1 MTDPKIA
8 NFDLIQTPYKKV
20 GPHEIRTDIL
30 IPKAAPTGPR
40 PIILRYHGGGLVM
53 GDSLFMPFFPHWL
66 SDLATK
72 HNAIIVSPN
81 YRLLPQA
88 TSPEIYA
95 DIEDFWTWLHSS
107 EFRTIL
113 SSHSVPTE
121 ADLTRILTV
130 GDSAG
135 GLLSIYTA
143 LSHPRLIRAAMAS
156 YPMIEPGAFSSPRVN
171 PPFAH
176 STPESVYEEYMA
188 TADSETGGV
197 KSSWCVPESMTFMLA
212 AAEYGHLSG
221 LYERGTE
228 GVDRGTLYPF
238 VKLDS
243 EGVEF
248 PKGGIAVIHGRQDSV
263 VPVGD
268 VEGFVEK
275 AKGLGLEGPGV
286 TLTVRDG
293 EHGFDGDLRFDE
305 EEWMREAFRGVVG
318 AWLE

>member
-8 NFDLIQTPYKKV
+8 NFDLIQAPYKKV
-20 GPHEIRTDIL
+20 GTHEIRTDIL
-30 IPKAAPTGPR
+30 IPKSAPASPR
-40 PIILRYHGGGLVM
+40 PIIIRYHGGGLVM
-53 GDSLFMPFFPHWL
+53 GDSLFMLFFPHWL

-81 YRLLPQA
+81 YRLLPEA

-107 EFRTIL
+107 EFSAIL

-121 ADLTRILTV
+121 ADLTRILTA

-143 LSHPRLIRAAMAS
+143 LSHPRAIRAATAS
-156 YPMIEPGAFSSPRVN
+156 YPMIEPGAFSSARVH
-171 PPFAH
+171 PPFGH

-188 TADSETGGV
+188 SVELGSV
-197 KSSWCVPESMTFMLA
+197 KSSWSVPESLTFMLA
-212 AAEYGHLSG
+212 AGEYGHLSG
-221 LYERGTE
+221 FLR
-228 GVDRGTLYPF
+228 VR
-238 VKLDS
+238 
-243 EGVEF
+243 GVEF
-248 PKGGIAVIHGRQDSV
+248 PKGGIAVIHGRQDSL
-263 VPVGD
+263 VPIGD

-275 AKGLGLEGPGV
+275 AQGLGLGGPGV

-305 EEWMREAFRGVVG
+305 EEWMQEAFEGAVA